1 MNCNAAV
8 VSSLLLPSV
17 LPSFT
22 VPQQRRLLFLLLLL
36 VTTMIFPT
44 ENIVA
49 AATGLEKERKKVRSG
64 Q

>member
-1 MNCNAAV
+1 MNCNAAL

-22 VPQQRRLLFLLLLL
+22 VPQQRRMVFLLLL
-36 VTTMIFPT
+36 VTTILFPT

-49 AATGLEKERKKVRSG
+49 AATGLEKKRK
-64 Q
+64 